1 MKSSDE
7 TMLLPVPAW
16 RDPRTHL
23 LDDIWL
29 LAIAAILLA
38 IAIPW
43 VFSAF
48 EIDLARASWGLLAL
62 GAVHV
67 AFAAASAP
75 GGPRT
80 VGRRRLLAGLHALGV
95 IFIGFIWLHA
105 GGLQNAMFL
114 AVFALPVIGSVFIS
128 RWQPYLMSLLAIAVV
143 TVVALVQ
150 APELRW
156 YAAGLRGVGQ
166 GVSAIFGSDSTG
178 PAAPFPGFYAPS
190 GYFLVVLQ
198 VFSVLIIACAVAAEH
213 LGSVFERMYSS
224 LMMARADAQRGQE
237 LWTSLIEQLP
247 VPALLADADTSQVI
261 CASAQL
267 APGFCELD
275 TEVVGNDLYKV
286 IRFSYPEVVQEL
298 VSGFGGTAPL
308 TMIRVGQDIRVT
320 DVRVQHVAQRGRRFA
335 LLIITDMTQEFIRR
349 AALEAADHAALI
361 LDERGRILGFNHH
374 ATSLFPDAQAGVDAD
389 ALFTRAGLS
398 SEWLQPQLTGKRRTM
413 IDIGP
418 RAFQVTISPVVL
430 PGEEERIHVIAFLPV
445 GRAGAQD
452 AGATRATFIGAT
464 TVRP

>member
-1 MKSSDE
+1 MKTGDE
-7 TMLLPVPAW
+7 TLLLPAPAW

-43 VFSAF
+43 FFSSLD
-48 EIDLARASWGLLAL
+48 IDLAMASWGLLAL

-67 AFAAASAP
+67 AFAAVSAP
-75 GGPRT
+75 GRPRT
-80 VGRRRLLAGLHALGV
+80 VNTVRLLAGLHALGT

-105 GGLQNAMFL
+105 GGLQNAIFL

-128 RWQPYLMSLLAIAVV
+128 RWQPYLMSLLAILVV

-156 YAAGLRGVGQ
+156 YAAGLRGIGDAI
-166 GVSAIFGSDSTG
+166 SAVFGEGASSS
-178 PAAPFPGFYAPS
+178 AAAFPGFYAPS

-198 VFSVLIIACAVAAEH
+198 VFAVLVIACAVAAEH
-213 LGSVFERMYSS
+213 LGSVFERMYAS
-224 LMMARADAQRGQE
+224 LMNARAEAQRGQE
-237 LWTSLIEQLP
+237 LWTALIEQLP
-247 VPALLADADTSQVI
+247 VPAVLVDADTGQVI

-275 TEVVGNDLYKV
+275 TELVGNDLYKV

-308 TMIRVGQDIRVT
+308 AMIRVGEQIRVT
-320 DVRVQHVAQRGRRFA
+320 DVRVQHVAQRGRRYA
-335 LLIITDMTQEFIRR
+335 LLIINDTTEEFIRR

-361 LDERGRILGFNHH
+361 VDAHGRLLGFNHQ
-374 ATSLFPDAQAGVDAD
+374 ATSLFPDAQAGADVDE
-389 ALFTRAGLS
+389 LFKRAGLS
-398 SEWLQPQLTGKRRTM
+398 AEWLQPQLTGKRRTM
-413 IDIGP
+413 LEIGP
-418 RAFQVTISPVVL
+418 RLFQVTISPVVL
-430 PGEEERIHVIAFLPV
+430 PGEEERIQVIAFLPV
-445 GRAGAQD
+445 GRAGAQET
-452 AGATRATFIGAT
+452 GSTRAMFIGAT
-464 TVRP
+464 AVRP

>member
-1 MKSSDE
+1 MKTGDE
-7 TMLLPVPAW
+7 TLLLPTPAW

-43 VFSAF
+43 FFSSF
-48 EIDLARASWGLLAL
+48 DINLAMASWGLLAL
-62 GAVHV
+62 GGVHV

-75 GGPRT
+75 GRPRT
-80 VGRRRLLAGLHALGV
+80 VSRARLLALLHALGV
-95 IFIGFIWLHA
+95 IFIGFIWFHA

-128 RWQPYLMSLLAIAVV
+128 RWQPYLMSLLAILVV

-156 YAAGLRGVGQ
+156 YAAGLRGIGDA
-166 GVSAIFGSDSTG
+166 VSAVFGEGTSSS
-178 PAAPFPGFYAPS
+178 PAAFPGFYAPS

-198 VFSVLIIACAVAAEH
+198 VFAVLVIACAVAAEH
-213 LGSVFERMYSS
+213 LGSVFERMYAS
-224 LMMARADAQRGQE
+224 LMNARAEAQRGQE
-237 LWTSLIEQLP
+237 LWTALIEQLP
-247 VPALLADADTSQVI
+247 VPAVLVDADTSQVI

-308 TMIRVGQDIRVT
+308 AMIRVGEQIRVT
-320 DVRVQHVAQRGRRFA
+320 DVRVQHVAQRGRRYA
-335 LLIITDMTQEFIRR
+335 LLIINDTTEEFIRR

-361 LDERGRILGFNHH
+361 VDATGRLLGFNHQ
-374 ATSLFPDAQAGVDAD
+374 ATSLFPDAQPGADVDE
-389 ALFTRAGLS
+389 LFKRAGLS
-398 SEWLQPQLTGKRRTM
+398 AEWLQPQLTGKRRTM
-413 IDIGP
+413 LEIGP
-418 RAFQVTISPVVL
+418 RVFQVTLSPVVL
-430 PGEEERIHVIAFLPV
+430 PGEEERIQVIAFLPV
-445 GRAGAQD
+445 GRAGSQET
-452 AGATRATFIGAT
+452 GTTRAMFIGAT
-464 TVRP
+464 AVRP